1 MTVSGLPLHPL
12 IVHAT
17 VVALPALA
25 LLALAYLR
33 PRWREP
39 LRWPLLGL
47 GVVSAILMWLTSASG
62 DSLKHDR
69 FATATGVLAQR
80 IHHHEDLAGKLAFAT
95 YVLAAVAVL
104 VPLLRGKLPAVLVWV
119 GSVLLVAGAIAVG
132 VLVVMTGHAGAEAA
146 WAQ

>member
-1 MTVSGLPLHPL
+1 MTVSGLPVHPL

-17 VVALPALA
+17 VVVLPVLA
-25 LLALAYLR
+25 LVSLAYLR
-33 PRWREP
+33 PSWRGT
-39 LRWPLLGL
+39 LWWPLVAL
-47 GVVSAILMWLTSASG
+47 GVVSAALMWLTTSSG

-104 VPLLRGKLPAVLVWV
+104 VPLLRGRLPAALVWV
-119 GSVLLVAGAIAVG
+119 GSVLLVAGAVAVG
-132 VLVVMTGHAGAEAA
+132 VLVVMTGHAGAAAA

>member
-17 VVALPALA
+17 VVVLPVLV
-25 LLALAYLR
+25 LVSLAYLR
-33 PRWREP
+33 PRWRAV
-39 LRWPLLGL
+39 LRWPLVGL
-47 GVVSAILMWLTSASG
+47 GIVSAILMWLTSASG

-69 FATATGVLAQR
+69 FATAGGVIAQR
-80 IHHHEDLAGKLAFAT
+80 IHHHEDLAGKLAFVT
-95 YVLAAVAVL
+95 YVLAALAVL
-104 VPLLRGKLPAVLVWV
+104 VPLLRGKLPAAVIW
-119 GSVLLVAGAIAVG
+119 AGAGLMAIGAVAVG